1 VSATT
6 NLVHKSV
13 AGLFRTDSGQNP
25 ADPAKVGQ
33 PGSSSIN
40 IPLCRACVQNSQ
52 AQCNPFFA
60 ILAFVVDVDFYA
72 ESRVAFTLS
81 APYN

>member
-1 VSATT
+1 MQTILPAGNRISPNVSTPKAERIST
-6 NLVHKSV
+6 NGEGHGLAYV
-13 AGLFRTDSGQNP
+13 A
-25 ADPAKVGQ
+25 V
-33 PGSSSIN
+33 
-40 IPLCRACVQNSQ
+40 CVQNSQ

-60 ILAFVVDVDFYA
+60 ILPFVVDVDFYA